1 MVWQRG
7 HLYFREAA
15 RVNASFWPG
24 LISTWQN
31 STGGKPKWED
41 PIPAV
46 HSFFLVSSLKSSAL
60 LRRSDPSPHWDSP
73 RSLSTAFTFIFIIHI
88 TVGEVN
94 VISLLWFSSSLLL
107 STVSC
112 VVFFFFKG
120 LWVCFLFRLV
130 AEKTWENGGRIF
142 VRGVVRSDICGIM
155 SFLFFSFP
163 VISWWPNGVF
173 SAWLVV
179 EVRNYGLCLRLLG
192 FMVLDCIKFWCLISS
207 FLLFFFFFVELVY
220 YSVNL
225 LL

>member
-112 VVFFFFKG
+112 VVFFFSKVCGGVFFSVWLLRKRGKMEEGFLLGVWFAVTFAG
-120 LWVCFLFRLV
+120 LWVFF
-130 AEKTWENGGRIF
+130 
-142 VRGVVRSDICGIM
+142 
-155 SFLFFSFP
+155 SFLFPWFLGDQTGS
-163 VISWWPNGVF
+163 
-173 SAWLVV
+173 LV
-179 EVRNYGLCLRLLG
+179 R
-192 FMVLDCIKFWCLISS
+192 D
-207 FLLFFFFFVELVY
+207 
-220 YSVNL
+220 
-225 LL
+225 